1 MLPAFQNKRVEELVG
16 LFARVAEQR
25 IATWIGHLDP
35 LGKLNLSREM
45 DRIAL
50 ANIGQGLFGHE
61 IGDRFLDAFRLVM
74 REVAEVGNAATF
86 GLPLIRQTTAN
97 RDYQAA
103 LGVVENECRRF
114 SLLTCPSALVRRICC
129 RFCGARAMAKVIC
142 RSPSASCAMRS

>member
-1 MLPAFQNKRVEELVG
+1 
-16 LFARVAEQR
+16 VAEQR

-61 IGDRFLDAFRLVM
+61 IGDRFSTLSACDARGRRGWKRGDFR
-74 REVAEVGNAATF
+74 
-86 GLPLIRQTTAN
+86 LPLIRQTTAN

-103 LGVVENECRRF
+103 LGVVENEVQGDSRC
-114 SLLTCPSALVRRICC
+114 
-129 RFCGARAMAKVIC
+129 
-142 RSPSASCAMRS
+142 